1 MPLNDNQD
9 IQENKALSA
18 FGYKEELQRTMGGFS
33 SFALAFSMISVTTT
47 VFTLFAQ
54 PFQTIGGIAIWLWLP
69 VIAGTLLLASVY
81 GHLAVRLPITG
92 YAYHWA
98 SRLANPTFGWFTGW
112 NALLETGRFWFS

>member
-1 MPLNDNQD
+1 MPFNDNQD
-9 IQENKALSA
+9 IQEDKALSA

-69 VIAGTLLLASVY
+69 RPCTQ
-81 GHLAVRLPITG
+81 
-92 YAYHWA
+92 
-98 SRLANPTFGWFTGW
+98 
-112 NALLETGRFWFS
+112 

>member
-81 GHLAVRLPITG
+81 GHLAVNL
-92 YAYHWA
+92 
-98 SRLANPTFGWFTGW
+98 FKD
-112 NALLETGRFWFS
+112 

>member
-54 PFQTIGGIAIWLWLP
+54 PYTE
-69 VIAGTLLLASVY
+69 
-81 GHLAVRLPITG
+81 H
-92 YAYHWA
+92 
-98 SRLANPTFGWFTGW
+98 
-112 NALLETGRFWFS
+112 